1 MRIGLGTSVL
11 LVALS
16 ATALAEDGSE
26 DASQGSDRVVLEAP
40 LDAQL
45 GDPIDVILEVTTA
58 ESDDVA
64 IPEQSFGPF
73 EVFDKSV
80 HVAVDPNGTT
90 RTFRFELRLLCFE
103 LGTHT
108 LGPLEIRVTTPNG
121 ELRYLKTDVRTI
133 EVRSVFGNEPNAQL
147 LPLTDPVVVEQDDY
161 TLLWILG
168 ALLAMGL
175 GGLVTWLVL
184 RWWRERERPELEV
197 VPPPPWEIAL
207 AELRALEDRR
217 SRMVQDGLTE
227 AWVDAVSDTVRN
239 YLGRR
244 FGFQGLESTTDE
256 IADRLGRSSE
266 LSIEPDD
273 AVGFLG
279 QCDLV
284 KFARASLA
292 EEASTE
298 LLQDAFLLV
307 RRTRPSAAEGG
318 PP

>member
-1 MRIGLGTSVL
+1 MRIGFTTSVL
-11 LVALS
+11 LLALS
-16 ATALAEDGSE
+16 AAALADESSRE
-26 DASQGSDRVVLEAP
+26 PSRGSDQVVFEAP
-40 LDAQL
+40 LDVQL
-45 GDPIDVILEVTTA
+45 GDPIDVILQVTT
-58 ESDDVA
+58 EKSDDVA
-64 IPEQSFGPF
+64 IPEQSFAPF
-73 EVFDKSV
+73 EVLDKSV
-80 HVAVDPNGTT
+80 DVAADPNGTT

-103 LGTHT
+103 LGTHA
-108 LGPLEIRVTTPNG
+108 LGPLQVRVTTPNG
-121 ELRYLKTDVRTI
+121 DLRYLETDVKSI

-147 LPLTDPVVVEQDDY
+147 LPPTDPVVVEQDDY
-161 TLLWILG
+161 TLVWILG

-175 GGLVTWLVL
+175 GGLATWLAL
-184 RWWRERERPELEV
+184 RWWRGRDRPEPEV
-197 VPPPPWEIAL
+197 IPPPPWEIAL

-266 LSIEPDD
+266 LSIEPDE

-298 LLQDAFLLV
+298 LLEDAFLLV
-307 RRTRPSAAEGG
+307 RRTRPSPAQGG